1 MAPKKQSTKTTRT
14 DQYLIRL
21 PDGMRLKLSKLA
33 EANGR
38 SMNAEIVS
46 ALEQHLTGSDRLSAI
61 ESSIQNHDRTVQ
73 ELAARIRTLE
83 DFAIVARFRNF
94 REELQTSETGLTPRE
109 AAELRALL
117 KRTGVSEAR
126 LLEKL
131 AAPSIEEIK
140 DFGDAVSALF
150 TPFEL
155 K

>member
-1 MAPKKQSTKTTRT
+1 MTPKKLSTKTTQT

-21 PDGMRLKLSKLA
+21 PDGMRSKLSKLA

-46 ALEQHLTGSDRLSAI
+46 ALEQHLTGSDRFSAI
-61 ESSIQNHDRTVQ
+61 EASIQNHDRTVQ
-73 ELAARIRTLE
+73 ELEARIRTLE
-83 DFAIVARFRNF
+83 EWAIVAGIRNF
-94 REELQTSETGLTPRE
+94 RQGLQTGEKRLTPRE
-109 AAELRALL
+109 ADEVRALL

-140 DFGDAVSALF
+140 DFDEALGALF
-150 TPFEL
+150 TPFEI

>member
-1 MAPKKQSTKTTRT
+1 
-14 DQYLIRL
+14 
-21 PDGMRLKLSKLA
+21 MRSKLSKLA

-61 ESSIQNHDRTVQ
+61 ESSIQNHHRTVQ
-73 ELAARIRTLE
+73 ELEARIQTLE
-83 DFAIVARFRNF
+83 NFAVTVRLRNIPHS
-94 REELQTSETGLTPRE
+94 SEKGLTARE
-109 AAELRALL
+109 ADEIRALL

-131 AAPSIEEIK
+131 AAPSIEEIE
-140 DFGDAVSALF
+140 DFGSAVSALF
-150 TPFEL
+150 TPFEI